1 MKKLFFII
9 PCLFLMTKGMSVW
22 AQASSDKEMHYT
34 LMVYNDTS
42 KGNTVFEENHPL
54 CNTLNN
60 RWNMFI
66 TNYRRIYNVSTGF
79 SGQTVEIA
87 KPTIYNAVIKVDK
100 FIRKAVNKGDISK
113 EEAITTLKHI
123 FDCAN
128 ALAIERDTQS
138 FEKEIANAK
147 TPESIILIF
156 KLVTLEYI

>member
-1 MKKLFFII
+1 
-9 PCLFLMTKGMSVW
+9 
-22 AQASSDKEMHYT
+22 
-34 LMVYNDTS
+34 
-42 KGNTVFEENHPL
+42 
-54 CNTLNN
+54 
-60 RWNMFI
+60 MFI

-100 FIRKAVNKGDISK
+100 FIRKAVNKGDVSK